1 MFKILLL
8 LGETGYATG
17 GGRGHSRDVRSGGR
31 SHQSDDKVTF
41 KVYAE
46 GDENVRKALYQLQKS
61 VMDEWMVQDMK
72 DTVLFTL
79 PQKKVQDSNKCQR
92 C

>member
-8 LGETGYATG
+8 LGETGHATG
-17 GGRGHSRDVRSGGR
+17 GGRGHSRDERSGGR
-31 SHQSDDKVTF
+31 SYQSDDKVTF

-46 GDENVRKALYQLQKS
+46 GDENVKKALYQLKKS

-72 DTVLFTL
+72 DTVLFAL